1 MEETPAI
8 LRTKAATAL
17 RLASATLDPAL
28 VELLL
33 RFAEECEERAA
44 RLEQTQKQNP
54 REDI

>member
-17 RLASATLDPAL
+17 RLASATLDRAL

-33 RFAEECEERAA
+33 RFAEDCEERAA

-54 REDI
+54 WEDT